1 MGKWRAAA
9 AAMLAVLALG
19 GAGTTGAAAAAPE
32 PEPYEVWLV
41 DQSDSAGRSHGG
53 NIHVYAGD
61 DVTRDLSGTQ
71 PAHVVDLGGET
82 SSLCEVSTGAL
93 PVRPH
98 MIVFNKAET
107 HAALSFVASGHVVVF
122 DAATRR
128 PLACL
133 RTEAGAGGA
142 RQAHALWP
150 TEDDRYLIIANQNG
164 KKLERISTDYAAG
177 RFVQEPAATL
187 DLAGCTTP
195 NGAPCQAPGLRPDNA
210 PICPFIASDNG
221 PVFVSL
227 RGGGMLVA
235 DWRTTPMSIT
245 GEYDTAHIP
254 ANGCGFIEAGG
265 FVFGDGG
272 GGTPAN
278 LDQFSVFRLPMRGY
292 SPANPP
298 NTPAVERLY
307 DDEAADRD
315 AHGTAVST
323 RERHIWVGDR
333 DGNVAEVFDGVT
345 GAHEGTVDLVSPF
358 SADPTVDLFAS
369 SPDQKWI
376 FASTRG
382 PHPLSGDP
390 HSSHGSDPGMLVI
403 RVTADGKSGQVRG
416 LIRVSNPDAAGTE
429 RADPHGIRV
438 RRVPAT
444 G

>member
-9 AAMLAVLALG
+9 ASMLAVLMLG
-19 GAGTTGAAAAAPE
+19 GAAAPGAAAGP

-61 DVTRDLSGTQ
+61 DVTRDLSQ
-71 PAHVVDLGGET
+71 AEPVHVVDLGGAT
-82 SSLCEVSTGAL
+82 SSLCAASTGAL

-98 MIVFNKAET
+98 MIVFNRAET
-107 HAALSFVASGHVVVF
+107 RAALSFVASGHVVVF
-122 DAATRR
+122 DAATRK

-150 TEDDRYLIIANQNG
+150 TEDD
-164 KKLERISTDYAAG
+164 
-177 RFVQEPAATL
+177 
-187 DLAGCTTP
+187 
-195 NGAPCQAPGLRPDNA
+195 
-210 PICPFIASDNG
+210 
-221 PVFVSL
+221 
-227 RGGGMLVA
+227 
-235 DWRTTPMSIT
+235 
-245 GEYDTAHIP
+245 
-254 ANGCGFIEAGG
+254 
-265 FVFGDGG
+265 
-272 GGTPAN
+272 
-278 LDQFSVFRLPMRGY
+278 
-292 SPANPP
+292 
-298 NTPAVERLY
+298 
-307 DDEAADRD
+307 
-315 AHGTAVST
+315 AHGTAVSV
-323 RERHIWVGDR
+323 RERHVWVGDR

-345 GAHEGTVDLVSPF
+345 GAHEGTVGLVSPF

-416 LIRVSNPDAAGTE
+416 LIRVSNPDAAGLE
-429 RADPHGIRV
+429 RADPHGIRT

>member
-1 MGKWRAAA
+1 
-9 AAMLAVLALG
+9 
-19 GAGTTGAAAAAPE
+19 
-32 PEPYEVWLV
+32 
-41 DQSDSAGRSHGG
+41 
-53 NIHVYAGD
+53 
-61 DVTRDLSGTQ
+61 
-71 PAHVVDLGGET
+71 
-82 SSLCEVSTGAL
+82 
-93 PVRPH
+93 
-98 MIVFNKAET
+98 
-107 HAALSFVASGHVVVF
+107 
-122 DAATRR
+122 
-128 PLACL
+128 
-133 RTEAGAGGA
+133 
-142 RQAHALWP
+142 
-150 TEDDRYLIIANQNG
+150 
-164 KKLERISTDYAAG
+164 
-177 RFVQEPAATL
+177 
-187 DLAGCTTP
+187 
-195 NGAPCQAPGLRPDNA
+195 
-210 PICPFIASDNG
+210 
-221 PVFVSL
+221 
-227 RGGGMLVA
+227 MLVA

-245 GEYDTAHIP
+245 GEYDNAHIP

-278 LDQFSVFRLPMRGY
+278 LDQFSVFRLPMGGY

-369 SPDQKWI
+369 SPDHKWI
-376 FASTRG
+376 FASARG

-416 LIRVSNPDAAGTE
+416 LVRVSNPDAAGME